1 VSARRFTSW
10 AIASLL
16 LWAAPASAAAS
27 DRVLRAEVVVPAP
40 VDAVWDA
47 WTTGPGI
54 RSFFAPEGRVDL
66 KVDGTF
72 DVWFN
77 PNGGPDER
85 GAEGMRI
92 LDVDPGR
99 RFVFTW
105 NAPPSIRSIRGRRTV
120 VVLEFA
126 AAGERATR
134 LRFTHLG
141 WGEGADWDKAYD
153 YFDHAWG
160 GFVLPSL
167 VRRFAIGPID
177 WAALPK
183 LTALPSMRQSLA
195 VAEGP

>member
-1 VSARRFTSW
+1 MRARALVFV
-10 AIASLL
+10 ALAL
-16 LWAAPASAAAS
+16 AAPSAAGAAAA
-27 DRVLRAEVVVPAP
+27 DRVLRAEVLVPAA
-40 VDAVWDA
+40 VNDVWDA
-47 WTTGPGI
+47 WTTAAGI
-54 RSFFAPEGRVDL
+54 RTFFAPEGKVDL
-66 KVDGTF
+66 RVDGTY

-77 PNGGPDER
+77 PKGGPDER

-126 AAGERATR
+126 AEGERATR
-134 LRFTHLG
+134 LRFSHLG
-141 WGEGADWDKAYD
+141 WGEGADWDAAYA
-153 YFDHAWG
+153 YFDRAWG

-167 VRRFAIGPID
+167 VRRFAVGPID

-183 LTALPSMRQSLA
+183 LEPLPSMRQALVIDGS
-195 VAEGP
+195 P